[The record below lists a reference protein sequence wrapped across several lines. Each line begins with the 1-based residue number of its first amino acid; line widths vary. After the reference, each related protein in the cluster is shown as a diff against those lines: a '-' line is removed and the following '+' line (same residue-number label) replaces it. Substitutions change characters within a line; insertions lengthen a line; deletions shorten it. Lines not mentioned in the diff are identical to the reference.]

1 MLDRTTPPPVQTMG
15 LVSLPLPDCITLSN
29 GIRFHTIRGG
39 SQEVVQLSV
48 TWQGGCLEATQ
59 PMVATLLASMMSQGA
74 SVHSGAEISE
84 ILDFHGAMLRISA
97 GQHVT
102 SLQLVALNSMLS
114 NVLPIVREIICDPS
128 FPQQPFDALHE
139 IEINNFL
146 LARSKVS
153 TLCSEA
159 MSSLIKGPSHPE
171 SAVPSVEQV
180 RSISLGQVR
189 EFYDRL
195 ITADGCEAYL
205 GGNFSGEILSEV
217 SRMLESLPV
226 RGKALP
232 KNIVPYSPEPPS
244 TVVVDKPG
252 AVQAAIE
259 IGIPS
264 IPRSHPDYIPLRLSV
279 MALGGYFGSRL
290 MKNIRE
296 DKGYTYGIGAYL
308 LGNQE
313 GTYISVMAQ
322 TDASYVDDVIREVEV
337 EIRRLSDTLLPPDE
351 MMRLRQYASSTLLET
366 LDSPFAIID
375 HYKLIGSI
383 GLPEGYFDNQV
394 RWVRSITPEV
404 IMEMA
409 RKYIIPGQMRVAIC
423 R

>member
-15 LVSLPLPDCITLSN
+15 PVSLPLPDSLTLSN

-48 TWQGGCLEATQ
+48 TWQGGCLEAPH
-59 PMVATLLASMMSQGA
+59 PMVATLLASMMTQGT
-74 SVHSGAEISE
+74 SVHTAAEISE

-102 SLQLVALNSMLS
+102 SLQLVALNSMLRH
-114 NVLPIVREIICDPS
+114 VLPIVREIICDPS

-139 IEINNFL
+139 IELNNFL

-153 TLCSEA
+153 VLCSEA
-159 MSSLIKGPSHPE
+159 MASLIKGPAHPE
-171 SAVPSVEQV
+171 SAVPSVDQV
-180 RSISLGQVR
+180 RAISLDQVR
-189 EFYDRL
+189 EFYSRL
-195 ITADGCEAYL
+195 ITADGCDAYL
-205 GGNFSGEILSEV
+205 GGNFSDEILSEV

-226 RGKALP
+226 RGEAVP
-232 KNIVPYSPEPPS
+232 KNIIPYSPEPPS
-244 TVVVDKPG
+244 TVVVEKPG

-259 IGIPS
+259 IGIPT

-313 GTYISVMAQ
+313 GSYISVMAQ
-322 TDASYVDDVIREVEV
+322 TDASYVDDVIREVEA
-337 EIRRLSDTLLPPDE
+337 EMRSLSASPLPADE
-351 MMRLRQYASSTLLET
+351 MMRLRQYASSTLLEI

-375 HYKLIGSI
+375 HYKLIGSV

-394 RWVRSITPEV
+394 RWVRSISPDV